1 MWLPGK
7 SGLDRAQ
14 SGFDHGCIA
23 RVGCPRNR
31 TDTETEGGCSNSH
44 RASEPAGNTC
54 PRSPRATSACTPP
67 HQAPTAA
74 WLRENNDVAGVNLST
89 NGSYSVVIQACSHSP
104 SRPAIALLTLLR
116 RRGGWQTAPAVV
128 AQSAW
133 CIRRPDGSPG
143 LPLERRRKMQIRLGC
158 MLVWVWMP
166 GCREEGRFLC
176 RS

>member
-1 MWLPGK
+1 MPDTIRLRSWYVRPRGGRHWPGHRMWLPGK

-104 SRPAIALLTLLR
+104 SRPAVAAHPIAPAGRLADGT
-116 RRGGWQTAPAVV
+116 RGGRTVGVV
-128 AQSAW
+128 YSSA
-133 CIRRPDGSPG
+133 RRVAGSP
-143 LPLERRRKMQIRLGC
+143 
-158 MLVWVWMP
+158 P
-166 GCREEGRFLC
+166 GKKEKNAN
-176 RS
+176 